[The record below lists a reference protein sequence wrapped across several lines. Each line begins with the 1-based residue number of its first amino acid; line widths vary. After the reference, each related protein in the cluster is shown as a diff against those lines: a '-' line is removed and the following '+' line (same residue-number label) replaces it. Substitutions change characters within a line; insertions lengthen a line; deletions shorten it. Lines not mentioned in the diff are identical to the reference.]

1 MIDFMGHIS
10 INELY
15 NELKDYLNNL
25 GLTEQQVVVISNN
38 NLHQDLVDRLTY
50 LTLLLV
56 NYKIKLI

>member
-38 NLHQDLVDRLTY
+38 NLHQDLVDRLTVFDVVISE
-50 LTLLLV
+50 L
-56 NYKIKLI
+56 